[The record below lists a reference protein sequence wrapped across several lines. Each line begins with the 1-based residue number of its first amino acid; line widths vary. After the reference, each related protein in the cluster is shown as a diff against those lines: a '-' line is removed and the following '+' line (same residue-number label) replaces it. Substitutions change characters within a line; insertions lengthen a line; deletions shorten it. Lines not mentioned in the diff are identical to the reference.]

1 MLYVVTVQAGNRV
14 LIPARSE
21 AAAIAMV
28 EKRLATRVV
37 EVDILEAVIYSELS
51 SGMAYLIDIP
61 LTGDSP

>member
-28 EKRLATRVV
+28 EKRLATRVID
-37 EVDILEAVIYSELS
+37 VDILEAVIYSDLS